1 MWYVVWINHPT
12 VGIDIMATF
21 TQFKTHR
28 QWSRWGRGAH
38 TLVPKNTFTD
48 LFDISCDI
56 GDFRA
61 HSSCPQ
67 MTQELPKKHYD
78 AGLNNCLQM
87 HCHKSITDTVKI
99 GKRLAYAN

>member
-1 MWYVVWINHPT
+1 MWHVVWINHFRAR
-12 VGIDIMATF
+12 IDILATS

-28 QWSRWGRGAH
+28 QWSRWGMCRG
-38 TLVPKNTFTD
+38 TYILVPKNTFKD
-48 LFDISCDI
+48 VFDISCDI

-78 AGLNNCLQM
+78 TGLNNCLEL
-87 HCHKSITDTVKI
+87 HCHK
-99 GKRLAYAN
+99 